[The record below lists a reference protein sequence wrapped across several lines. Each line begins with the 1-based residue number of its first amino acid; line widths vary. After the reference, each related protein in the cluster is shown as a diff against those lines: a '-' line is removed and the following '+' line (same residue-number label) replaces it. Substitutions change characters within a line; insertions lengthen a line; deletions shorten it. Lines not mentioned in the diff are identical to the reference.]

1 MFLKDKRG
9 GNFKGRACADGQKQ
23 REGSQKK
30 DAIYPVVELEL
41 VFITSAIGAHESR
54 DVDVVDIPG

>member
-1 MFLKDKRG
+1 MFLKEKRG